1 MAQFVSQKYLG
12 QSMEHMFLETI
23 FTGILFV
30 ESFWLLLK
38 WHYSPHKTFKAELVV
53 DGKNEFGNDAIKSI
67 HVTWQCKTS
76 WILMRTMKLL
86 QGKNAHLDFGKSF
99 NVAIVVNGQLFL
111 LSDQYLMSI
120 EKGFSPLNPY
130 LMDSISVIICL
141 FKLQRPSAAFKEI
154 KTYFEWISRG
164 ATKCGNVWFI
174 AENTVEHMENVVNT
188 NLISQWECW
197 MSKGS
202 IVKKSSRWV
211 ALSVLLLFRRV
222 GKFFKYNIY

>member
-1 MAQFVSQKYLG
+1 
-12 QSMEHMFLETI
+12 MFLETI

-120 EKGFSPLNPY
+120 EKGFSPLFSIFNGFDLGYY
-130 LMDSISVIICL
+130 LFIQASEAFSG
-141 FKLQRPSAAFKEI
+141 LQRDK
-154 KTYFEWISRG
+154 
-164 ATKCGNVWFI
+164 NVF
-174 AENTVEHMENVVNT
+174 
-188 NLISQWECW
+188 W
-197 MSKGS
+197 MNFA
-202 IVKKSSRWV
+202 RCHEMW
-211 ALSVLLLFRRV
+211 
-222 GKFFKYNIY
+222 